1 MAADLQTGSDSPSDE
16 ITVMSGINVT
26 PFVDVV
32 LVLLVIFMVTA
43 PFLSK
48 DVLSIHLPKA
58 ESGEQKIVKSFGVA
72 VTAQGQFLLNGQ
84 MTSPESLAEAARQAM
99 QDNPDIQALIS
110 ADGDARHADVVRAID
125 VIRSAGLVR
134 FALQVQRE

>member
-1 MAADLQTGSDSPSDE
+1 MAGEMLSQDSSEGE
-16 ITVMSGINVT
+16 ISAFSAINVT

-48 DVLSIHLPKA
+48 DILGINLPKA
-58 ESGEQKIVKSFGVA
+58 ANGEQKILKSMGIA

-84 MTSPESLAEAARQAM
+84 LTSPEALVEVARQAAAE
-99 QDNPDIQALIS
+99 NPEMQALIS
-110 ADGDARHADVVRAID
+110 ADGDAHHSDVVRAID
-125 VIRSAGLVR
+125 LIRTAGLVH
-134 FALQVQRE
+134 FALQVEKP